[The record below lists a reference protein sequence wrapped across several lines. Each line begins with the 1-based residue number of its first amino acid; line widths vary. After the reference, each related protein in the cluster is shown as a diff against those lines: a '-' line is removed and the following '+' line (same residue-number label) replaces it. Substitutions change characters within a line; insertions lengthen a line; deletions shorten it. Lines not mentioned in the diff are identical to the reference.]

1 MSSQKQSTSQKVTYI
16 TPKGLVKLEDELV
29 NLRTVRRREISQHLQ
44 DTMGEAEESEYQIA
58 LEEQAFIEGRIQELE
73 SILANYQVIEPG
85 QSNGLIRVGSTVM
98 IRENGMDA
106 ETYTIVG
113 AAEANPE
120 TGLISNE
127 SPLGNALLGSSVGD
141 DIEVNAPAGLLKF
154 RVLAVQ

>member
-1 MSSQKQSTSQKVTYI
+1 
-16 TPKGLVKLEDELV
+16 
-29 NLRTVRRREISQHLQ
+29 
-44 DTMGEAEESEYQIA
+44 MGEAEESEYQIA

-85 QSNGLIRVGSTVM
+85 QSNGLIHIGSTVM

-113 AAEANPE
+113 TAEANPE